1 MKKYKSFMLLLNNGE
16 KVEVNA
22 PTSKVTEK
30 HALLV
35 AYHWANVSKDMVISV
50 VGIK

>member
-1 MKKYKSFMLLLNNGE
+1 MKKYKLFMLLLNNGE
-16 KVEVNA
+16 KVEINA

-30 HALLV
+30 YASSV
-35 AYHWANVSKDMVISV
+35 AYHWANVSKDTVISV

>member
-1 MKKYKSFMLLLNNGE
+1 MKKYKSFILLLNNG
-16 KVEVNA
+16 KNIEVNA

-30 HALLV
+30 YALSV
-35 AYHWANVSKDMVISV
+35 AYHWAKVNKDMVISV

>member
-16 KVEVNA
+16 KVEVNSPNA
-22 PTSKVTEK
+22 KFTEK
-30 HALLV
+30 YALSV
-35 AYHWANVSKDMVISV
+35 AYHWAKVSKDVVINV

>member
-1 MKKYKSFMLLLNNGE
+1 MKKYKLFMLLLNNGE

-22 PTSKVTEK
+22 PASKVTEEY
-30 HALLV
+30 ALSV
-35 AYHWANVSKDMVISV
+35 AYHWAKVNKDLVISV